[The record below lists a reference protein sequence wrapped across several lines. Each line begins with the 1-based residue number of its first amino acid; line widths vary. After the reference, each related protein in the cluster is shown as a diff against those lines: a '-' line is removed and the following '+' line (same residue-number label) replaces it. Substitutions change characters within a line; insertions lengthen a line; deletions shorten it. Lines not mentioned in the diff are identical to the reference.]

1 MHSFGVAFFFFVF
14 LHSIIITQITRCVTC
29 AHLLPQIQA
38 IDARDELVKLT
49 YASMFDWL
57 VEQINK
63 SLEVRKQC
71 TGRSISI
78 LDIYGFESFKVYGLC
93 SSIIDVFSAVYSHL
107 Y

>member
-1 MHSFGVAFFFFVF
+1 MHTFGVAFFFY
-14 LHSIIITQITRCVTC
+14 LHSIIITQITCCVTC

-38 IDARDELVKLT
+38 IDARDALAKLI